1 MMIRLSTFKRLIKQA
16 WKKERLIVGAD
27 NEEYFIE
34 CGYFVIRINK
44 QYMPK
49 GHKAALIELTGDLP
63 EAGEVFKAG
72 KDKDPEQVTEF
83 KDIWLLKDIDIA
95 VRDVWETNV
104 YVSHKGTML
113 RMLQSGDKNM
123 FITADF
129 VNMIDRD
136 VDRDVETEVEGPY
149 LVETGDSRRF
159 ARVYYKNNICKYM
172 ALTRMGTLS
181 REEEDILNT
190 LSVLELEGIYKEEV

>member
-1 MMIRLSTFKRLIKQA
+1 MMIRLNVFKRLIKQA

-27 NEEYFIE
+27 YEEYFIE

-49 GHKAALIELTGDLP
+49 GHKAALIELMGDLP
-63 EAGEVFKAG
+63 EAGEIFKVG
-72 KDKDPEQVTEF
+72 KDKEPVTEF
-83 KDIWLLKDIDIA
+83 KDIWLLEDIDIA
-95 VRDVWETNV
+95 ERDAWETNV

-129 VNMIDRD
+129 VNMIDRE
-136 VDRDVETEVEGPY
+136 VDREVETDVVGPC

-190 LSVLELEGIYKEEV
+190 LSVLELEGIYEEEV